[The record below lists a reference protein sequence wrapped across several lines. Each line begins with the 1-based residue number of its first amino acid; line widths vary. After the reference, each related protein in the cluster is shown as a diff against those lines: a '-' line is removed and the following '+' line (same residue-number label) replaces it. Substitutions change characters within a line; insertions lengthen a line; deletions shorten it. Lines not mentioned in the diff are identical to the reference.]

1 MMKVKLVEILSLPN
15 YLTEDIFDINSIDP
29 DDLEILKIARDA
41 KDINTIASKYI
52 DKQYEKLLGPIIRSI
67 IYYRSVDKNV
77 NDFLKV
83 LDVTGPKVNLDDA
96 FIIFNAISK
105 IDNVDKILKYFQ
117 PSYQLLASTDIGY
130 MINLLSIL
138 SDDRQR
144 KKYKKDGKEPS
155 IEKDVLQG
163 QDSFLPNTN
172 TIKKRMDAFIS
183 DSSDDEISL
192 AQLFKNKKVP
202 NDEVLS
208 LLLSF
213 IQNDQVPDELKNA
226 DKKQQFIAYIE
237 DIFTKGN
244 EKKQNDLL
252 KYTYVDQNVSY
263 GTPKGNSEI
272 ISAIYTRSDDS
283 NSYSSSK
290 SIREILERKNI
301 KTPTKIIQYLN
312 NIIKN
317 NKSIYNQDKTSA
329 SFKLRQL
336 LTSKNNTLFN
346 QMLDQQIVTSVEGKT
361 DKEKDDILSD
371 KIVKKVLKFLE
382 TAIKQNYLYT
392 TIQEALAINGKQ
404 PAEGYAVLGHYLT
417 NMKSDAK
424 SGYIDKFNKVWKN
437 ENLQKQ
443 LLNAKI
449 TRSGKGF
456 NWLKAVVDFLNNIK

>member
-1 MMKVKLVEILSLPN
+1 MMKVKLVETLNLPK
-15 YLTEDIFDINSIDP
+15 YLIEDVFDVNSIDS
-29 DDLEILKIARDA
+29 DDLEIIRTA
-41 KDINTIASKYI
+41 KDTEDITPIASKYI
-52 DKQYEKLLGPIIRSI
+52 DKKYEKLLGPILRSI

-83 LDVTGPKVNLDDA
+83 LDVTGPNVQLDDA
-96 FIIFNAISK
+96 FVIFNAISK
-105 IDNVDKILKYFQ
+105 IDNVDKILKYFD
-117 PSYQLLASTDIGY
+117 PGYQLLASTDLGY

-155 IEKDVLQG
+155 IEDDVLEG
-163 QDSFLPNTN
+163 ADSFLPNTN

-183 DSSDDEISL
+183 DSSDEEISL

-202 NDEVLS
+202 NDKVLS
-208 LLLSF
+208 VLLSF

-226 DKKQQFIAYIE
+226 DKKQQFIAYVE

-252 KYTYVDQNVSY
+252 KYTYVDQNISY

-272 ISAIYTRSDDS
+272 ISAIYNRSDDS
-283 NSYSSSK
+283 NSYSNSK
-290 SIREILERKNI
+290 SIKEILENKNI

-317 NKSIYNQDKTSA
+317 NKSISNEDKTSA
-329 SFKLRQL
+329 AFKLRQL
-336 LTSKNNTLFN
+336 LTSTNNKLFN
-346 QMLDQQIVTSVEGKT
+346 QMLDQQIVTSTEGKT
-361 DKEKDDILSD
+361 DKEKDDLLSD
-371 KIVKKVLKFLE
+371 KIVKKILKFLE

-404 PAEGYAVLGHYLT
+404 PAEGYAVLGHYLI

-456 NWLKAVVDFLNNIK
+456 NWLKAIIDFLNNIK